1 MAAMYARSNA
11 NSPRSPDQF
20 TLERGQ
26 VSSPLPSATI
36 LREYS
41 RDQLLDFI
49 REARNQATSG
59 ASPKKISTNYKFLD
73 EAANPRFAPS
83 TIAQWLA
90 LPTAGL
96 AGWIDA
102 ASHEHVTHR
111 RHQDLVPVSDQHST
125 SSRTSSPALEVGGPP
140 QEPAQAKASTP
151 AQADAISQR
160 QLRGSAAVAAARAKV
175 SAATLTAAKTA
186 AAAAAARAAAAEA
199 EATAAAAEAA
209 VAAKEVDEM
218 EAAAIAA
225 AAGDMR
231 VVVSDGAVAAAAA
244 AA

>member
-73 EAANPRFAPS
+73 EDANPRFAPS

-111 RHQDLVPVSDQHST
+111 RHQDLVPLSDQHST
-125 SSRTSSPALEVGGPP
+125 SSRQHLRPADLLRSPRKQERQRRHRRTPSRSVNSVAPP
-140 QEPAQAKASTP
+140 
-151 AQADAISQR
+151 R
-160 QLRGSAAVAAARAKV
+160 
-175 SAATLTAAKTA
+175 
-186 AAAAAARAAAAEA
+186 
-199 EATAAAAEAA
+199 
-209 VAAKEVDEM
+209 
-218 EAAAIAA
+218 
-225 AAGDMR
+225 
-231 VVVSDGAVAAAAA
+231 
-244 AA
+244 

>member
-1 MAAMYARSNA
+1 MYARSNA

-73 EAANPRFAPS
+73 EDANPRFAPS

-125 SSRTSSPALEVGGPP
+125 SSRTSSSALEAGGPP
-140 QEPAQAKASTP
+140 QEPAQARASTP

-199 EATAAAAEAA
+199 EATAAAA
-209 VAAKEVDEM
+209 
-218 EAAAIAA
+218 
-225 AAGDMR
+225 GR
-231 VVVSDGAVAAAAA
+231 R
-244 AA
+244 